1 MHLWPD
7 ALGFARDFYSS
18 MLLLL
23 FDATHQ
29 MAGGDIIDVV
39 DRTNTNRQPFLV
51 RSSGCGGGGYVRRRD
66 RQIKLLKFVDSR
78 PSLSLPPDSFYVLAD
93 EPFCSLAFFLPL
105 LTFTRQGTTGP
116 TGKILVCHS
125 NIAAA
130 PIPHQPCN
138 FCT

>member
-1 MHLWPD
+1 MHLCPD

-29 MAGGDIIDVV
+29 MAEGDIIDVV
-39 DRTNTNRQPFLV
+39 DRTDTNRQLF
-51 RSSGCGGGGYVRRRD
+51 SSFFWVWGRGFVRRRD
-66 RQIKLLKFVDSR
+66 RQIKLLKFVDSW
-78 PSLSLPPDSFYVLAD
+78 PSLTLPPDSFYVLAD

-125 NIAAA
+125 NIATAL
-130 PIPHQPCN
+130 IPHQPRS

>member
-1 MHLWPD
+1 MHLCPD
-7 ALGFARDFYSS
+7 ALGFARDFCSS

-23 FDATHQ
+23 FDATRQ
-29 MAGGDIIDVV
+29 MAEGDIIDVV
-39 DRTNTNRQPFLV
+39 DRTNTNRQPF
-51 RSSGCGGGGYVRRRD
+51 SSFFWVWGRGFVRRRD
-66 RQIKLLKFVDSR
+66 RQIKLLKFVDSW

-125 NIAAA
+125 NIATA
-130 PIPHQPCN
+130 PIPHQPRN